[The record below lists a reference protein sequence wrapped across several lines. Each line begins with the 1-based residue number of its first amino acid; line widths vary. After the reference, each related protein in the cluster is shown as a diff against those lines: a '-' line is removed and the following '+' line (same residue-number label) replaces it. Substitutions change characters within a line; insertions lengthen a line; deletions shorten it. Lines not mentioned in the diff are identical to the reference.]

1 MGYQSPAAKAAK
13 TQEGEGKIIGVVVAD
28 HFFDENTFYSNLYR
42 ALLRAG
48 INRKSVMLTVGY
60 PPLPFC
66 LDADSRQKLHRA
78 GSRLYSSTGFVLHTL
93 GLPLRGD
100 YGKVPAKDLLL
111 KKGATC
117 LWQSSN

>member
-13 TQEGEGKIIGVVVAD
+13 TQEGEGKIIGIVVAD

-66 LDADSRQKLHRA
+66 LDAGSRQKLHRA

-93 GLPLRGD
+93 GLPLRG
-100 YGKVPAKDLLL
+100 GGLRR
-111 KKGATC
+111 GARKRP
-117 LWQSSN
+117 SI

>member
-13 TQEGEGKIIGVVVAD
+13 TQEGEGKIIGIVVAD
-28 HFFDENTFYSNLYR
+28 RFFDENTFYSNLYR

-66 LDADSRQKLHRA
+66 LDAGSRQKLHRA
-78 GSRLYSSTGFVLHTL
+78 GSCLYSSTGFVLHTL
-93 GLPLRGD
+93 GLPLWVD
-100 YGKVPAKDLLL
+100 YGGVPAKDLLF